1 MDKKKLMASLKRLE
15 ERIGEKDFDL
25 EVWKTAAVSH
35 LARIFGPE
43 HPKVKQL
50 EAIKIDYSSW
60 ALRDAP
66 ASYHPLESCRRMGR
80 ELILSAIDEIEIFGV
95 PEQNRMRD
103 LLGSVY
109 SEQEV
114 DAIMGLAGKQE
125 KEAELKKVL
134 DKAGKEKSVQLIL
147 ALLQSNP
154 LS

>member
-25 EVWKTAAVSH
+25 EVWKTAAVSN
-35 LARIFGPE
+35 LTRIFGPE

-66 ASYHPLESCRRMGR
+66 ASYHPLESSRRMGR

-95 PEQNRMRD
+95 PEHNRMRD
-103 LLGSVY
+103 LLASVY
-109 SEQEV
+109 SEQEL
-114 DAIMGLAGKQE
+114 DTIIGLAGKQE
-125 KEAELKKVL
+125 NEAELKKVL

-147 ALLQSNP
+147 ALLKSNP